1 MIIEVTKVNIDYLG
15 QLISAS
21 EKVLPVLEE
30 SIKQGDK
37 KKIQEAKVF
46 LFSIYKQINKNLS
59 ENSK

>member
-1 MIIEVTKVNIDYLG
+1 MIVEVTKVNIDYLG

-21 EKVLPVLEE
+21 EKALPVLEE
-30 SIKQGDK
+30 SMKQSDK

-46 LFSIYKQINKNLS
+46 LFSIYKQINKILS